1 MKATNLV
8 LKQLQDD
15 LDRGKVDQELLDK
28 FGWTEDDMRRF
39 TERLQQRLS
48 TDDEPADPGE
58 AARARQF
65 REMLKSLDLKASSR
79 ERLDAFEQKEATTD
93 FSDLRER
100 VPQKYRGAFE
110 KYLDKLARQKRDTTP

>member
-1 MKATNLV
+1 M
-8 LKQLQDD
+8 LKQLQDQ

-28 FGWTEDDMRRF
+28 LGWTEDDMRRF
-39 TERLQQRLS
+39 AERLQQRLS
-48 TDDEPADPGE
+48 TDDEATDAGE

-65 REMLKSLDLKASSR
+65 REMLKSLDLKTSSR
-79 ERLDAFEQKEATTD
+79 ERLDTFEHKETTTD

-110 KYLDKLARQKRDTTP
+110 KYLDKLARQKREATR